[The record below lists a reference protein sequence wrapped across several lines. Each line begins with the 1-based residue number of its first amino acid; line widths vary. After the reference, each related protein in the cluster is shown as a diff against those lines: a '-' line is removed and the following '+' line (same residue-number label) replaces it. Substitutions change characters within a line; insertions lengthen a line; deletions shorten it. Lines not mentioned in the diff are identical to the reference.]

1 MLGHNRW
8 HPGVEPLKTV
18 RPGELVTLDA
28 PLGSGDQIGPESTS
42 ESLLELDL
50 SDDLLVGPVY
60 VEGAE
65 PGDVLVVDLVAVEP
79 ESFGFS
85 AVFPG
90 FGVLADL
97 FTDPFLVTWQL
108 DRAFGRS
115 DTLPGFRIP
124 ADPFPGT
131 IGLAPSTELMD
142 AVRRREDVLLER
154 AGLDLSEFTP
164 RPVPA
169 HAADGLGTLPP
180 REIGG
185 NLDLRQFV
193 QGARLFLP
201 VHVPG
206 ALLSVGDCHYAQ
218 GDGEVCGSAIEIG
231 AQVTLRLD
239 VVRGGA
245 WRPRFP
251 ALETAE
257 RPTRRA
263 FATTGIP
270 LTDGGDNELLDLGLA
285 MRRALLEMIDFLE
298 AVHGLSRQAAYV
310 LISVAAEVRIA
321 EAVDL
326 PNALVSVALPVD
338 VFERY
343 GSPA

>member
-1 MLGHNRW
+1 VLGHNRW

-42 ESLLELDL
+42 EDLLALDL
-50 SDDLLVGPVY
+50 SDDLLAGPVY

-65 PGDVLVVDLVAVEP
+65 PGDVLAVELVGVEP
-79 ESFGFS
+79 ASFGFS

-97 FTDPFLVTWQL
+97 FTDPFLVTWRL
-108 DRAFGRS
+108 DPSVGRS
-115 DTLPGFRIP
+115 DALPGFRIP

-131 IGLAPSTELMD
+131 IGLAPSAQLMET
-142 AVRRREDVLLER
+142 VRRREDALFER
-154 AGLDLSEFTP
+154 AGLDLSDFTP
-164 RPVPA
+164 PPVPA

-206 ALLSVGDCHYAQ
+206 ALLSLGDCHYAQ

-257 RPTRRA
+257 RPARKA

-270 LTDGGDNELLDLGLA
+270 LTDGGDNELLDVGLA
-285 MRRALLEMIDFLE
+285 MRRALLEMIDFLG

-310 LISVAAEVRIA
+310 LISVAAEVRVA

-343 GSPA
+343 ASPA